1 MSSGN
6 ILKII
11 KDDKDIH
18 GIEKDIERC
27 LIAIEAEMIAE
38 NWTLIKRYFKVL
50 NASGISRTGIRK
62 IIRDLQ
68 RVARLNNQ
76 ESFESMTKENVD
88 DLLLEIRC
96 QDPQSSE
103 QWVKN

>member
-1 MSSGN
+1 MSSRN

-27 LIAIEAEMIAE
+27 LIAIETEMIAE
-38 NWTLIKRYFKVL
+38 NLTLIKQYFKVL
-50 NASGISRTGIRK
+50 NASEISRTGIRK

-96 QDPQSSE
+96 QYPQSSE